1 MIIFYLHLFNSVH
14 CTIFYLLHSLTNFGP
29 GHSLKHLVSVP
40 TILSLS
46 LSFNIWPECGDCWEF
61 HIDQRYDVTSAYKA
75 WTILQTDFVGLSL
88 IKLSS
93 SKKKVWSSLN
103 FKMKL
108 SYSILSTWKCNS
120 FHINVERYDDDQN
133 NKSKVYTL
141 CYCWLFI
148 YISLSPL
155 YVQVDNIK

>member
-1 MIIFYLHLFNSVH
+1 LHLFNSVH

-75 WTILQTDFVGLSL
+75 WTILQTDFVRLSL
-88 IKLSS
+88 VKLSS

-120 FHINVERYDDDQN
+120 CHINVERIRWWSEQQEQGLYLMLLLT
-133 NKSKVYTL
+133 VY
-141 CYCWLFI
+141 I
-148 YISLSPL
+148 YLSLSPICAGW
-155 YVQVDNIK
+155 QHKII